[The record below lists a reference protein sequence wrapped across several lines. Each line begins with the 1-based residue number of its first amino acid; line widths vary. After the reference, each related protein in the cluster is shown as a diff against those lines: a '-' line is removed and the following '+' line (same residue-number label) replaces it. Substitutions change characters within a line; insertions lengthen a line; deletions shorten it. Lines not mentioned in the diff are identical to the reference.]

1 MSEVTFA
8 KSFLATI
15 DKRAIKLPAD
25 HVSDPRQYPNQS
37 PVCASAVSR
46 GSLGSDEL
54 QYILPK
60 QTHPFPRKTGPTSTQ
75 QAQAKTINATLKPM
89 KAGETVTIP
98 NVALD
103 STIYDIKSQYAA
115 KISIPQDKIKVL
127 LNKKPAADLKT
138 LKDLGVDNDVELSIM
153 IMGGG
158 GSTPRA
164 QSPAVSTP
172 SAFAPPPVPAPA
184 ETKGDPMDVDEKTGA
199 PDSEAAAREA
209 AQKEADANSTAGI
222 LKTEEFWADLQ
233 GFLSQRLRDEQE
245 GKRLA
250 AVFREAA
257 AGKK

>member
-1 MSEVTFA
+1 MMSEVTFA

-37 PVCASAVSR
+37 P
-46 GSLGSDEL
+46 
-54 QYILPK
+54 YILPK

-75 QAQAKTINATLKPM
+75 QAQAKTITATLKPM

-103 STIYDIKSQYAA
+103 STIYDIKTQYAA
-115 KISIPQDKIKVL
+115 KISIPHDKIKVL

-158 GSTPRA
+158 GTTPRA

-172 SAFAPPPVPAPA
+172 SAFAPPPVPAPS
-184 ETKGDPMDVDEKTGA
+184 ETKGDPMDVDEKTSA

-209 AQKEADANSTAGI
+209 AQKEADANSAVGI

-250 AVFREAA
+250 SVFREAA

>member
-25 HVSDPRQYPNQS
+25 HVSDPRKYPNQS
-37 PVCASAVSR
+37 P
-46 GSLGSDEL
+46 
-54 QYILPK
+54 YILPK

-75 QAQAKTINATLKPM
+75 QAQAKTITATLKPM

-98 NVALD
+98 DVALD
-103 STIYDIKSQYAA
+103 TTIFEIKSQYAA

-153 IMGGG
+153 IMGGSG
-158 GSTPRA
+158 ATPRA
-164 QSPAVSTP
+164 QSPAVSSP
-172 SAFAPPPVPAPA
+172 SAFAPPP
-184 ETKGDPMDVDEKTGA
+184 
-199 PDSEAAAREA
+199 
-209 AQKEADANSTAGI
+209 KEADANSTAGI
-222 LKTEEFWADLQ
+222 LQTEEFWTDLQ

-245 GKRLA
+245 GGRLA
-250 AVFREAA
+250 TVFREAA
-257 AGKK
+257 TGKKK